1 MLRSH
6 RGYKGISRD
15 IGGGQMKCKNYKK
28 VRGKSCC
35 KHFLGHKVLELDE
48 RITGKA
54 KYEVVESC
62 KCRCALGKEVE

>member
-1 MLRSH
+1 MF
-6 RGYKGISRD
+6 RGYRSYKKLLRN

-28 VRGKSCC
+28 VKDKSCC
-35 KHFLGHKVLELDE
+35 KRFLGHKVLELDE

-62 KCRCALGKEVE
+62 KCRCALGKEAK

>member
-1 MLRSH
+1 
-6 RGYKGISRD
+6 
-15 IGGGQMKCKNYKK
+15 MKCKDYSKAK
-28 VRGKSCC
+28 DKRCC